1 MTRWNFAVLPEEHA
15 EMLESRGN
23 TAQFFRQPPQRVE
36 IPDSRSNAAGSSVW
50 CSSPA
55 QNSRSSSL
63 TWRKFHSWPLSVYPP
78 QVALSP
84 PRPPVLTST
93 FVFVC
98 ICHKYI
104 QNTNTSALKN
114 LNKTKLKNTNCVFL
128 NLVLFRF
135 LSALVF
141 VFCMYL

>member
-1 MTRWNFAVLPEEHA
+1 MTRWNFAVLPEENA

-63 TWRKFHSWPLSVYPP
+63 TLRKFHSWPLSVYPP

-84 PRPPVLTST
+84 PGPPVLTNT

-104 QNTNTSALKN
+104 QIR
-114 LNKTKLKNTNCVFL
+114 VRFF

-135 LSALVF
+135 LFRFLFNSELNKK
-141 VFCMYL
+141 LNKKT